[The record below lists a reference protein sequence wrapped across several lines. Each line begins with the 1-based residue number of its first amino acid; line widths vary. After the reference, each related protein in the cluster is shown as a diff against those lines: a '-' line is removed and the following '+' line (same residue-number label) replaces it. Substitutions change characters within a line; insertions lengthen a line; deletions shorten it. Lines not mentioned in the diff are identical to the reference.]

1 MDNDTLIL
9 MIMTFLAFCWYLKL
23 RIDDN
28 SRMVRKLARVEEER
42 LARIE
47 RVKQLKK
54 RPLPESWPV
63 YRWISDLAHLVTP
76 EGQ

>member
-23 RIDDN
+23 RIDEN
-28 SRMVRKLARVEEER
+28 SRMVRKIARKKEER

-54 RPLPESWPV
+54 RPLSES
-63 YRWISDLAHLVTP
+63 
-76 EGQ
+76 

>member
-54 RPLPESWPV
+54 RPLPES
-63 YRWISDLAHLVTP
+63 
-76 EGQ
+76 